1 MFKAKKGEEEERV
14 VENMRGDGEL
24 DMLLNEIL
32 HITSPDHHLHH
43 QNNNHLVSPISSSS
57 FSGGSSSSEDGFS
70 PSMAQMDHKMF
81 RSPSTHYLDSL
92 VVKNSNEH
100 VLDEPAFC
108 DNLRRLNVGEA
119 RKDYSKV
126 RRFPIDPYGFGFGFG
141 FGGCNLDGPSPCNF
155 ENYRTFDGFNSDIHG
170 YGGFQSSIPGNSVSS
185 DDDTKAKILGL
196 CQGYNA
202 GNLMGSHLTHN
213 HSNALYSEHNCYKG
227 KIDYVMDQRNQ
238 QRRLSC
244 NGGLQLHNPSMNL
257 PNLNDEL
264 SCSRK
269 LGMGFYRDRSPLNPV
284 NSSQLVYPNLVPI
297 CNNNLVL
304 KEKTRAIP
312 NGSVPP
318 SLLSITDAGDV
329 EAFSCE
335 DSFIIQGK
343 SLKHVV
349 DKGCNRSKGQKKKS
363 SNEIAMHNRREKRQ
377 ELHGQSQLK
386 GICKNS
392 PGPRSYSPLLLQ
404 PTFSSLAQIQGCMYF
419 MAKDQHGCRF
429 LQKIFDEGT
438 SQDVQIIFNEI
449 INHVVE
455 LMMNSFGNYLMQ
467 KLLEVCSE
475 EQRMHIVLMV
485 TEGHGDLIRVSLN
498 AHGTRVVQKLIETL
512 KTRQQVLLVVQAL
525 EPGFLDLIKDLNGN
539 HVIQRCLQC
548 LRKEDNK
555 FIFDAAAKFCV
566 NIATHQHGCCV
577 LNRCIDKSEGKYQEK
592 LVAEIAAHALIL
604 AQDAFGN
611 YVVQYIIEFKTH
623 SAAASLIS
631 QFEGHYVYL
640 SMQKFSSHVVE
651 KCLKFFE
658 ESRPRII
665 HELLSVPH
673 FEQLLQDPFA
683 NYVIQSALEHTK
695 GSLHASLVEAVRPH
709 TFLRTSPYCKK
720 IFSRNLLK
728 K

>member
-1 MFKAKKGEEEERV
+1 MVTRSPIPLPEIRVMALRAPSLYRAKKGEEEERV

-141 FGGCNLDGPSPCNF
+141 GCNLDGPSPCNY

-269 LGMGFYRDRSPLNPV
+269 LGMGFYGDRSPLNPV

-419 MAKDQHGCRF
+419 MAKDQHGCRILTMF
-429 LQKIFDEGT
+429 PSDFIVF
-438 SQDVQIIFNEI
+438 
-449 INHVVE
+449 
-455 LMMNSFGNYLMQ
+455 
-467 KLLEVCSE
+467 KLNWCGGIS
-475 EQRMHIVLMV
+475 
-485 TEGHGDLIRVSLN
+485 
-498 AHGTRVVQKLIETL
+498 TRVVQKLIETL